1 MTILETSG
9 SQKRSRAMVLVL
21 AVLWVLSPSCQTK
34 DNKTAQHAPE
44 RSPNI
49 IVFYVDDLGY
59 GDLSCYGAQGVS
71 TPNIDKLASKGIRF
85 TDAHSTAS
93 TCTPSRYSL
102 LSGRYAFRNKAAILP
117 GDAPLL
123 IEPGS
128 YTLPKMLQKAGY
140 KTGVVGKWHLGL
152 GNGNID
158 WNAAVKPGPLEIG
171 FDYSFL
177 LPATGDRVPT
187 VYLENHHVVNLAKTD
202 QPLVVNYQKKLS
214 GYPNGIDNPEK
225 LRQKADPQHSNTIVN
240 GISRIGY
247 MEGGES
253 ALWVDEDFP
262 TVLTEKAVKFIAEAK
277 QNPFFLYF
285 SFHDIHVPRL
295 PNKQFAGKSTMG
307 VRGDAI
313 VQMDWVTG
321 EILNYLEKAGVA
333 DNTLIIFTSDNGPVL
348 NDGYEDQSEELL
360 GNHQPSGP
368 FRGGKYSAYEA
379 GTRVPMVVYWPGKT
393 SRGISKTPISQVDFY
408 ASLAALSGQKLA
420 DDEAIDSENNL
431 EALLDHT
438 KRGSKFF
445 LEESFTTQIRQ
456 GDWKYIEPFTSSK
469 KIPTFMTNKGVEGG
483 FEFFPQL
490 YNLATDTAERKN
502 VAVDNP
508 KIVKTLQAEIDRIR
522 SKTRREQ
529 VQH

>member
-1 MTILETSG
+1 MIGMTHLGTSG
-9 SQKRSRAMVLVL
+9 PSTKVWVL
-21 AVLWVLSPSCQTK
+21 AVLCILSSSCKNK
-34 DNKTAQHAPE
+34 DNKPLHNPE
-44 RSPNI
+44 KSPNI

-85 TDAHSTAS
+85 ADAHSTAS

-128 YTLPKMLQKAGY
+128 YTLPGMLRKAGY

-152 GNGNID
+152 GDGTID

-171 FDYSFL
+171 FDYSFI

-187 VYLENHHVVNLAKTD
+187 VYLENHHVLNLAKTD
-202 QPLVVNYQKKLS
+202 QPIVVDYQKKLS
-214 GYPNGIDNPEK
+214 GYPNGLDNPQM

-262 TVLTEKAVKFIAEAK
+262 TVLTKKAVNFIADAK

-285 SFHDIHVPRL
+285 AFHDIHVPRL

-307 VRGDAI
+307 PRGDVIA
-313 VQMDWVTG
+313 QMDWVTG
-321 EILNYLEKAGVA
+321 EIINYLEKAGIA

-348 NDGYEDQSEELL
+348 NDGYEDQAEELL
-360 GNHQPSGP
+360 GNHRPAGP

-379 GTRVPMVVYWPGKT
+379 GTRVPMIVYWSGKT
-393 SRGISKTPISQVDFY
+393 SQGISKTPISQIDFY
-408 ASLAALSGQKLA
+408 ASLAALTGQKLA
-420 DDEAIDSENNL
+420 GNEAIDSEDNL
-431 EALLDHT
+431 EALLDH
-438 KRGSKFF
+438 KKPGSEFF

-456 GDWKYIEPFTSSK
+456 GDWKYIEPFSSSK
-469 KIPTFMTNKGVEGG
+469 KIPTFMNNKGVEGG

-490 YNLATDTAERKN
+490 YNLATDKAERNN
-502 VAVDNP
+502 VAEANP
-508 KIVKTLQAEIDRIR
+508 EIVQSLQAEIDRIR
-522 SKTRREQ
+522 SKKTRDKL
-529 VQH
+529 